1 VGTACA
7 FARGGTGIAI
17 INEML
22 GLLYANRNIV
32 FRRFSPNV
40 KHEYAFMTSTEAPM
54 TRVTQ
59 KFYEY
64 CQAYFLANSDSFLL
78 PK

>member
-1 VGTACA
+1 
-7 FARGGTGIAI
+7 
-17 INEML
+17 
-22 GLLYANRNIV
+22 
-32 FRRFSPNV
+32 
-40 KHEYAFMTSTEAPM
+40 M